1 MHKMLMFILMYY
13 LLDDKNYNIRF
24 TSARQ
29 SYDVL
34 SATQSELYPLTWH
47 KRLSCNRKVT
57 SVGSPK
63 TSRKRSKQDPS
74 MCQLISTKTAWWLLH
89 GWMVLVG
96 ILAVLILVNAMGGLT
111 IHR

>member
-47 KRLSCNRKVT
+47 KRLSCNRNLWDLQKPVAKDPNKIQACVN
-57 SVGSPK
+57 SSLPKQHGGYCMDGWCLSGSW
-63 TSRKRSKQDPS
+63 PS
-74 MCQLISTKTAWWLLH
+74 SS
-89 GWMVLVG
+89 
-96 ILAVLILVNAMGGLT
+96 
-111 IHR
+111 